1 MSAVVPQAACAKVI
15 RKLRPPFGAHDRKL
29 CALFI
34 LCKGQLNRQRSDQ
47 PHSKFTRHCK
57 GLHCEDS
64 ERLPMADHYRPQ
76 AFSPEQRAALGL
88 VLDPAISPGIVQEPA
103 KSPGI
108 AQAKSPG
115 IAAAAREQHEK
126 MKDATLKRRALL
138 SDRYPLVASA
148 LAADEAGMGMRVVQR
163 LALQSIEADLA
174 EKRVN
179 TLRLQYS
186 ELASQAEEMQQ
197 QLERLAQENYAISLV
212 PLAAEKKTGR
222 ARSPTLKSD
231 AGSSAL
237 DKLDARLTSIEE
249 SSRALLELSVQ
260 LGGNHPQVV
269 LETARVAVERQVIE
283 LEPRLE
289 EVDDYTETLEMML
302 FRLRDAHA
310 SLLAHIDTLRDHGL
324 QMDKE
329 AKELHQ
335 LELYARGAV
344 TLAQTGKRETATVL
358 ATNRATYARKLQSR
372 RVEIELLKEKAARW
386 EAVQQARARKQKAM
400 REAMLEGKPR
410 RPSSAASVGHGG
422 KGIAAHGVLV
432 SVGGHGGSSVQEN
445 LLRADD
451 IQKKANVIYMS
462 QLEGSGARA
471 QALEAAFAE
480 MARAAGA
487 ETAVVD
493 AGMQSIIE
501 KFFSRD
507 EARRGLLAEQ
517 GRLQAKRTSGVAHL
531 QLLTGRLAELRY
543 SGVTS
548 AQTEAGLKELEP
560 KLTRAAFRLRLHEER
575 AVEAHQLQL
584 HIATGLAAV
593 LRRVASC
600 VPALGPAPDDHM
612 SRRAMQPSAP
622 FAAENAAIMGD
633 HSATDPGAGSGAGTG
648 AGTGAGIGAGTGAG
662 TGAGAASVDDS
673 AALEAYVLGL
683 LKASES
689 RLEKL
694 HTLSVEGDE
703 GVEGPGT
710 GSTGSG
716 GALKTAAPSRS
727 LGASSAR
734 ASMIAPAPPMQPK
747 TQASAP
753 RPGSSAHKGSA
764 RGSVH
769 FQVPV
774 TTLPDGTQRSSS
786 APGTTLRVSGAPTGL
801 AAVYAERE
809 AADLQMAELQA
820 ALLNVRVGPPVME
833 PTPVVTPGSTRA
845 AAAAAATAA
854 AELDEA
860 FEIESAG
867 FVEERRRV
875 KTGDAI
881 SKSPRRPSTAA
892 PLPPGGAAAATP
904 LTARASARASVPGT
918 PRRPNSARPGR

>member
-310 SLLAHIDTLRDHGL
+310 SLLGSHR
-324 QMDKE
+324 
-329 AKELHQ
+329 
-335 LELYARGAV
+335 YAA
-344 TLAQTGKRETATVL
+344 
-358 ATNRATYARKLQSR
+358 
-372 RVEIELLKEKAARW
+372 
-386 EAVQQARARKQKAM
+386 
-400 REAMLEGKPR
+400 
-410 RPSSAASVGHGG
+410 
-422 KGIAAHGVLV
+422 
-432 SVGGHGGSSVQEN
+432 
-445 LLRADD
+445 
-451 IQKKANVIYMS
+451 
-462 QLEGSGARA
+462 
-471 QALEAAFAE
+471 
-480 MARAAGA
+480 
-487 ETAVVD
+487 
-493 AGMQSIIE
+493 
-501 KFFSRD
+501 
-507 EARRGLLAEQ
+507 
-517 GRLQAKRTSGVAHL
+517 
-531 QLLTGRLAELRY
+531 
-543 SGVTS
+543 
-548 AQTEAGLKELEP
+548 
-560 KLTRAAFRLRLHEER
+560 
-575 AVEAHQLQL
+575 
-584 HIATGLAAV
+584 
-593 LRRVASC
+593 
-600 VPALGPAPDDHM
+600 
-612 SRRAMQPSAP
+612 
-622 FAAENAAIMGD
+622 
-633 HSATDPGAGSGAGTG
+633 
-648 AGTGAGIGAGTGAG
+648 
-662 TGAGAASVDDS
+662 
-673 AALEAYVLGL
+673 
-683 LKASES
+683 
-689 RLEKL
+689 
-694 HTLSVEGDE
+694 
-703 GVEGPGT
+703 
-710 GSTGSG
+710 
-716 GALKTAAPSRS
+716 
-727 LGASSAR
+727 
-734 ASMIAPAPPMQPK
+734 
-747 TQASAP
+747 
-753 RPGSSAHKGSA
+753 
-764 RGSVH
+764 
-769 FQVPV
+769 
-774 TTLPDGTQRSSS
+774 
-786 APGTTLRVSGAPTGL
+786 
-801 AAVYAERE
+801 
-809 AADLQMAELQA
+809 
-820 ALLNVRVGPPVME
+820 
-833 PTPVVTPGSTRA
+833 
-845 AAAAAATAA
+845 
-854 AELDEA
+854 
-860 FEIESAG
+860 
-867 FVEERRRV
+867 
-875 KTGDAI
+875 
-881 SKSPRRPSTAA
+881 
-892 PLPPGGAAAATP
+892 
-904 LTARASARASVPGT
+904 
-918 PRRPNSARPGR
+918 